1 MGKIKMINGIIKLV
15 INKDLFV
22 ILRLYV
28 LEKQSLKLQFRF
40 SDVLL
45 EFFFNFELQRIL
57 KENSDI
63 FFVIRDFFDFMVECR
78 YDQVKKMF
86 KERLVDVNFCDIDN
100 CLFLIFLFIVIEFND
115 VEFVKL
121 LLKVK
126 FKFVNVNDENIK
138 GRRFIW

>member
-22 ILRLYV
+22 ILRSYV

-63 FFVIRDFFDFMVECR
+63 FFVIRDFFDFMVERR

-86 KERLVDVNFCDIDN
+86 KERLVDVNFRDIDN
-100 CLFLIFLFIVIEFND
+100 RLFLIFLFIVIEFND

>member
-22 ILRLYV
+22 ILRSYV
-28 LEKQSLKLQFRF
+28 LEKQSLKLQFIL

-57 KENSDI
+57 KENLDI
-63 FFVIRDFFDFMVECR
+63 FFVIRDFFDFMVERR

-86 KERLVDVNFCDIDN
+86 KERLVDVNFRDIDN
-100 CLFLIFLFIVIEFND
+100 RLFLIFLFIVIEFND